1 MSVKYNVDTQT
12 LMFQSPA
19 SNELC
24 LHVRVLSASTS
35 AWTSQLH
42 CTALSS
48 GAVKLHDNVD
58 NVNAVE
64 VSFCVQRR
72 TDVCGPAHNA
82 TIGQYSQLALLF
94 LSFCLVLQIIHRLL
108 NSFAKIAFI
117 QCDQYSAK
125 FKVMSD

>member
-1 MSVKYNVDTQT
+1 MCVTRHILVTSSKRQTDAVAVVCVCLALSLERPVSVKYNVDTQT
-12 LMFQSPA
+12 LTFQSPA

-82 TIGQYSQLALLF
+82 TIGQYSRLAL
-94 LSFCLVLQIIHRLL
+94 
-108 NSFAKIAFI
+108 
-117 QCDQYSAK
+117 
-125 FKVMSD
+125 